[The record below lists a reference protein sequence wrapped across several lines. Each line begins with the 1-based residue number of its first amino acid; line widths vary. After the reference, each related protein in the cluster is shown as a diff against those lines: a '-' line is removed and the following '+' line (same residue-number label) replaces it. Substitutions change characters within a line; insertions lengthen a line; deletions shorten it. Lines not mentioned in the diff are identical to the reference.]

1 MTRPISALFAA
12 GAYALAASAALA
24 QTAPAKTGDT
34 AKGKALIDG
43 AGMTLYWY
51 DRDSAGT
58 SNCYGVCANNW
69 PPFNAPADAKP
80 AGDWT
85 VVTRKDG
92 ARQWAFR
99 GKPLYTFYKDG
110 DPGDAKGDGVNN
122 VWHIAAP

>member
-1 MTRPISALFAA
+1 MPKAVTALLAIGISALAV
-12 GAYALAASAALA
+12 SAAVA
-24 QTAPAKTGDT
+24 QTAPAKAADT
-34 AKGKALIDG
+34 SKGKALVDG
-43 AGMTLYWY
+43 AGMTLYQY
-51 DRDSAGT
+51 DRDSTGT
-58 SNCYGVCANNW
+58 SNCNGVCANNW

-80 AGDWT
+80 SGDWT

-92 ARQWAFR
+92 GKQWAFR